1 MSLKAEKAKNTSE
14 TKLDVNGSKAFTNW
28 VLRESHHRPVVVDFW
43 ATWCNPCKTLGP
55 ILEKLAKDG
64 NGRWLLVKIDVDLN
78 PEITQRYDVKGIP
91 AVKAF
96 VNGQVIEQFMGL
108 LPPAKISAWLDTF
121 VPSVADE
128 LALQAKQCEAKSDLA
143 KARSIYQEIL
153 EQNPHHASANVG
165 MARLEL
171 REGNIEAALQYL
183 NRIAGTELGSLE
195 QEVANLRLELQ
206 ASSSQDLDAL
216 QARLGE
222 CEDDLE
228 TKIQIGVALA
238 SKRQHEQALELL
250 LDVIRKNPSSQPA
263 ISEKARAAMVEIFD
277 AIGFQSELTRHY
289 RLLLAQELYR

>member
-1 MSLKAEKAKNTSE
+1 
-14 TKLDVNGSKAFTNW
+14 
-28 VLRESHHRPVVVDFW
+28 
-43 ATWCNPCKTLGP
+43 
-55 ILEKLAKDG
+55 
-64 NGRWLLVKIDVDLN
+64 
-78 PEITQRYDVKGIP
+78 
-91 AVKAF
+91 
-96 VNGQVIEQFMGL
+96 
-108 LPPAKISAWLDTF
+108 
-121 VPSVADE
+121 
-128 LALQAKQCEAKSDLA
+128 
-143 KARSIYQEIL
+143 
-153 EQNPHHASANVG
+153 